1 VELEGPYFGSMATR
15 EAARALAGELAKD
28 TDPDVVGVFPVDL
41 DQAFRPGDVVDR
53 DGARVDLGGMPELV
67 MLPAF
72 IAVLIALTMLLL
84 GVEIQI
90 DGHSIY
96 VLIAPWEL

>member
-1 VELEGPYFGSMATR
+1 MMMP
-15 EAARALAGELAKD
+15 
-28 TDPDVVGVFPVDL
+28 
-41 DQAFRPGDVVDR
+41 FRKILLV
-53 DGARVDLGGMPELV
+53 LV